1 MSNNNNPE
9 TVNFLTPGSVLESV
23 TKKRSSIERLI
34 NIKIKHS
41 TLLLIVHVS
50 ITELTII
57 DVQEKG

>member
-34 NIKIKHS
+34 NIKIKYS
-41 TLLLIVHVS
+41 TFLLIVHVS